1 MRIYDTEIRYSLRMQ
16 VAYEQI
22 TGHAYTG
29 RHPVTDSTTLLYCA
43 LVTAKEPPEGLTY
56 DGLLEWLDEHPV
68 ELVRFGDWLRGE
80 SERVRLLTSA
90 TSEEEDDKKKD

>member
-29 RHPVTDSTTLLYCA
+29 SHPVTDSTTLLYCA

-68 ELVRFGDWLRGE
+68 ALVRFGGWLRGE

-90 TSEEEDDKKKD
+90 TSEEGDNKKKD

>member
-29 RHPVTDSTTLLYCA
+29 SHPVTDSTTLLYCA

-80 SERVRLLTSA
+80 SERVRLLTA
-90 TSEEEDDKKKD
+90 TSEEEGDKKKD

>member
-29 RHPVTDSTTLLYCA
+29 SHPVTDSTTLLYCA
-43 LVTAKEPPEGLTY
+43 LVTAKEPPDGLTY
-56 DGLLEWLDEHPV
+56 DGLLEWLDVHPV

>member
-22 TGHAYTG
+22 TDHAYTG
-29 RHPVTDSTTLLYCA
+29 SHPVTDSTTLLYCA

-56 DGLLEWLDEHPV
+56 DGLIEWLDEHPV

-90 TSEEEDDKKKD
+90 TSEEDDKKKD